1 MYRDPKKGGTYRQ
14 NLLMQYTNILLFKGE
29 TKEPVAAKNTH
40 ISQLHFTGN
49 QHIAMLQQRLYVAI
63 NVAMC
68 IHNYLAS

>member
-49 QHIAMLQQRLYVAI
+49 QHIDMLQ
-63 NVAMC
+63 
-68 IHNYLAS
+68 